1 MTYVSQADDWRDAG
15 TAAWRRL
22 AALPYVPVMVAVLL
36 GMLAVA
42 QALWVAVAG
51 GSGGGRTLNGGAA
64 AEWWLSLLVLA
75 LVSLAT
81 TVPLGFL
88 WARPAWAAVIM
99 SAAGIVSLA
108 GFQTLTVAG
117 LIAQLAGAYRLGRR
131 GSPLLSAALSLPFL
145 ILALVTSSDAAARIP
160 ALLLASLGPAAA
172 LAGSARRAQRDAIER
187 SAAREA
193 IAGTLLEHT
202 ARGERARISRELHDV
217 VAHHISMIAVQAETA
232 RLTTPGMPAAGAQRL
247 LSIGDTARAALTEM
261 RRLLGVLRED
271 TETGVADR
279 QPQPGLRQLNELLDA
294 AREASGIGTRLIL
307 HGAPVTLDP
316 GVELAAYRIIQEA
329 LTNARRH
336 APGAAVDVEL
346 HYADDRL
353 QLLIRDNGPGPPGAP
368 GPGIARP
375 PAPGPGAPGPGG
387 AWLSGGHGLLG
398 MRERAAAVG
407 GELSAGE
414 AASGGFL
421 ICATLPGK
429 GESG

>member
-1 MTYVSQADDWRDAG
+1 MAYVGQADDWRGAG

-22 AALPYVPVMVAVLL
+22 AALRYAPVMVAVLL

-42 QALWVAVAG
+42 QALWLAVAG
-51 GSGGGRTLNGGAA
+51 APHGGRALNGGAA
-64 AEWWLSLLVLA
+64 AEWWASLFVLA

-99 SAAGIVSLA
+99 SAASIVSLA
-108 GFQTLTVAG
+108 GFQMLTVAG

-145 ILALVTSSDAAARIP
+145 ILGLTASAGSAARIP
-160 ALLLASLGPAAA
+160 ALLLAALGPAAA
-172 LAGSARRAQRDAIER
+172 LAGSARRAQRDAIEH
-187 SAAREA
+187 SAVREA

-247 LSIGDTARAALTEM
+247 SSIGDTARAALTEM

-294 AREASGIGTRLIL
+294 AREAAGTGTRLIL
-307 HGAPVTLDP
+307 HGTPVTLDP

-346 HYADDRL
+346 HYADDQM
-353 QLLIRDNGPGPPGAP
+353 QLLSRDNGPGPPGALP
-368 GPGIARP
+368 
-375 PAPGPGAPGPGG
+375 PGAPPDAAPPGAAG
-387 AWLSGGHGLLG
+387 RGGVRPDGGHGLLG

-407 GELSAGE
+407 GELSTGE
-414 AASGGFL
+414 AVGGGFL
-421 ICATLPGK
+421 VYAILPGK
-429 GESG
+429 GEAG

>member
-1 MTYVSQADDWRDAG
+1 MAYVGQADDRHDAV
-15 TAAWRRL
+15 TAAWRRFT
-22 AALPYVPVMVAVLL
+22 ALPYAPVTVAAAL
-36 GMLAVA
+36 GMLAVT
-42 QALWVAVAG
+42 QALWLAVAG
-51 GSGGGRTLNGGAA
+51 APSGRTLNGGAT
-64 AEWWLSLLVLA
+64 AEWWASLFVLA
-75 LVSLAT
+75 VVSLAT
-81 TVPLGFL
+81 TVPLGLL

-108 GFQTLTVAG
+108 GFQILTVAG
-117 LIAQLAGAYRLGRR
+117 LVAQLAGAYRLGRR

-145 ILALVTSSDAAARIP
+145 ILALTASSGSAAEIP

-172 LAGSARRAQRDAIER
+172 LAGSARRAQRDAIEH

-247 LSIGDTARAALTEM
+247 SSIGDTARAALTEM

-294 AREASGIGTRLIL
+294 AREASGTGTRLIL

-353 QLLIRDNGPGPPGAP
+353 RLLIRDNGPGPPAAP
-368 GPGIARP
+368 
-375 PAPGPGAPGPGG
+375 PGAAGPDPAGLGG
-387 AWLSGGHGLLG
+387 VRLDGGHGLLG

-407 GELSAGE
+407 GELSTG
-414 AASGGFL
+414 AAVGGGFL
-421 ICATLPGK
+421 VYATLPGK
-429 GESG
+429 GEAG

>member
-1 MTYVSQADDWRDAG
+1 
-15 TAAWRRL
+15 
-22 AALPYVPVMVAVLL
+22 
-36 GMLAVA
+36 
-42 QALWVAVAG
+42 
-51 GSGGGRTLNGGAA
+51 
-64 AEWWLSLLVLA
+64 
-75 LVSLAT
+75 
-81 TVPLGFL
+81 
-88 WARPAWAAVIM
+88 M
-99 SAAGIVSLA
+99 SAASIVSLA

-117 LIAQLAGAYRLGRR
+117 LVAQLAGAYRLGRR
-131 GSPLLSAALSLPFL
+131 GSPLLSAALSVPFL
-145 ILALVTSSDAAARIP
+145 ILALTASSGSAAKIP

-172 LAGSARRAQRDAIER
+172 LAGTARRAQRDAIEH

-247 LSIGDTARAALTEM
+247 SSIGDTARAALTEM

-294 AREASGIGTRLIL
+294 AREASGTGTRLIL

-353 QLLIRDNGPGPPGAP
+353 KLLIRDNGPGPPA
-368 GPGIARP
+368 ARP
-375 PAPGPGAPGPGG
+375 DAAPPDPAGLRGVWPDR
-387 AWLSGGHGLLG
+387 GHGLLG

-407 GELSAGE
+407 GELSTGE
-414 AASGGFL
+414 AAGGGFL
-421 ICATLPGK
+421 VHATLPGK
-429 GESG
+429 GEAG

>member
-1 MTYVSQADDWRDAG
+1 MAYVGLADDWRGAG

-22 AALPYVPVMVAVLL
+22 AALRYAPVMVAVLL

-42 QALWVAVAG
+42 QALWLAVAG
-51 GSGGGRTLNGGAA
+51 APHGGRALNGGAA
-64 AEWWLSLLVLA
+64 AEWWASLFVLA

-99 SAAGIVSLA
+99 SAASIVSLA

-145 ILALVTSSDAAARIP
+145 ILGLTASAGSAARIP
-160 ALLLASLGPAAA
+160 ALLLAALGPAAA
-172 LAGSARRAQRDAIER
+172 LAGSARRAQRDAIEH
-187 SAAREA
+187 SAVREA

-247 LSIGDTARAALTEM
+247 SSIGDTARAALTEM

-294 AREASGIGTRLIL
+294 AREAAGTGTRLIL
-307 HGAPVTLDP
+307 HGTPVTLDP

-346 HYADDRL
+346 HYADDQL
-353 QLLIRDNGPGPPGAP
+353 QLLIRDNGPGPPGALP
-368 GPGIARP
+368 
-375 PAPGPGAPGPGG
+375 PGAPPDAAPPGAAG
-387 AWLSGGHGLLG
+387 RGGVRPDGGHGLLG

-407 GELSAGE
+407 GELSTGE
-414 AASGGFL
+414 AVGGGFL
-421 ICATLPGK
+421 VYAILPGK
-429 GESG
+429 GEAG